1 MGHNHEYSL
10 IGVLQVMCLAQRLEQ
25 HAAKARDVKK
35 LKPSLVPLTEDLEEF
50 IADWTSS
57 VEGIPYGGRAW
68 VSLATYL
75 IRVGIN
81 RSSILQLGASFIFQ
95 VLMLFKDQMAE
106 MHYVE
111 CPEADPVIQ
120 LIDVSHS
127 FPQCTTTV

>member
-68 VSLATYL
+68 FSLATYL
-75 IRVGIN
+75 IRVGTN
-81 RSSILQLGASFIFQ
+81 RSSFPHLGRAFISQILMSL
-95 VLMLFKDQMAE
+95 KDQIAE
-106 MHYVE
+106 MYNVE
-111 CPEADPVIQ
+111 CPIATPIIQ
-120 LIDVSHS
+120 LIDVSQS
-127 FPQCTTTV
+127 FAQCTGIV